1 MVHLRRLLV
10 DAEPSMPPASVNILP
25 KHYINETKFDTNMV
39 IILAV
44 LLCALLC
51 ALGLNSIVRCLLR
64 CTHRFGTAET
74 QQQAAT
80 RLATTGVKKHS
91 LRKIPIAIYGSEIKF
106 STSECPICLAEF
118 VEGEKVRVLPKCSH
132 GFHVKCIDTWLE
144 SHSSCPNCRRS
155 LLERSTSRVADESCV
170 TEQLESNSSRQQ
182 QASTINVVVAQV

>member
-10 DAEPSMPPASVNILP
+10 DVEPSMPPASVSILP

-39 IILAV
+39 IILAA

-51 ALGLNSIVRCLLR
+51 ALGLNSIIRCLLR
-64 CTHRFGTAET
+64 CTHRFGTET
-74 QQQAAT
+74 QQQAAA
-80 RLATTGVKKHS
+80 RLATTGVKRHT
-91 LRKIPIAIYGSEIKF
+91 LRNIPIAIYGSEVKF

-170 TEQLESNSSRQQ
+170 TQPQESNSSGQQ
-182 QASTINVVVAQV
+182 QPSTVTVVVAQV